1 MKRSKRKQEIYAASA
16 RLFRKKGYAA
26 ASVRD
31 IAELVGLEP
40 SSLYSHIKSKEEILI
55 NICHD
60 CAELFAEGMDTILV
74 SKKTNIEKLD
84 SVVDLH
90 IDIAY
95 TNPSSVTVFN
105 DEWRHLPSKNLAE
118 FLQKRKKYEDNFKKI
133 LKAGMDNGDFEH
145 MSLTTTFNIIINSV
159 KWLHFFAKKLEKE
172 AFEVKREEIKNFIR
186 RGIYFS
192 KVELDIL

>member
-16 RLFRKKGYAA
+16 RLFRKKGYVA

-31 IAELVGLEP
+31 IAELVGIEP

-60 CAELFAEGMDTILV
+60 CAELFAEGMEMILD
-74 SKKTNIEKLD
+74 SDKTNIEKLD
-84 SVVDLH
+84 SLVDLH

-95 TNPSSVTVFN
+95 NNPSSVTVFN
-105 DEWRHLPSKNLAE
+105 DEWRHLPSEELSE
-118 FLQKRKKYEDNFKKI
+118 FLLKRKEYEDNFKKV
-133 LKAGMDNGDFEH
+133 LKSGMENGDFEQ

-159 KWLHFFAKKLEKE
+159 KWLHFFAKKLERE
-172 AFEVKREEIKNFIR
+172 AFEVKREEIKSFIR
-186 RGIYFS
+186 RGIYS
-192 KVELDIL
+192 S

>member
-1 MKRSKRKQEIYAASA
+1 MKRSKRKQEIYIASA

-55 NICHD
+55 NICND
-60 CAELFAEGMDTILV
+60 CAVLFADGMDQIKASGRSNV
-74 SKKTNIEKLD
+74 EKLD
-84 SVVDLH
+84 GLIDLH

-95 TNPSSVTVFN
+95 NNPSSVTVFN
-105 DEWRHLPSKNLAE
+105 DEWRHLPEEELSL
-118 FLQKRKKYEDNFKKI
+118 FLKKRKEYEDNFKQI
-133 LKAGMDNGDFEH
+133 LKSGMEEGEFEP
-145 MSLTTTFNIIINSV
+145 MSLTTTLNIIINSV

-172 AFEVKREEIKNFIR
+172 AFEVKREEIKTFIR
-186 RGIYFS
+186 RGIYS
-192 KVELDIL
+192 NA

>member
-1 MKRSKRKQEIYAASA
+1 MKRSKRKQEIYASSA

-26 ASVRD
+26 TSVRD

-60 CAELFAEGMDTILV
+60 CAELFAKGMDLIKESDKSIT
-74 SKKTNIEKLD
+74 EQLD
-84 SVVDLH
+84 SLIDLH

-105 DEWRHLPSKNLAE
+105 DEWRHLPEEELTQ
-118 FLQKRKKYEDNFKKI
+118 FLYKRKAYEDNFKSI
-133 LKAGMDNGDFEH
+133 LESGMEAGDFEL

-159 KWLHFFAKKLEKE
+159 KWLHFFAKKLKKE
-172 AFEVKREEIKNFIR
+172 AFEEKREEIKFFIR
-186 RGIYFS
+186 RGIYSS
-192 KVELDIL
+192 KLEIKSP

>member
-1 MKRSKRKQEIYAASA
+1 MKGSKRKQEIYAASA

-55 NICHD
+55 NICQD
-60 CAELFAEGMDTILV
+60 CAELFADGMALIQA
-74 SKKTNIEKLD
+74 SEKKITEKLD
-84 SVVDLH
+84 SLIDLH

-95 TNPSSVTVFN
+95 NNPSSVTVFN
-105 DEWRHLPSKNLAE
+105 DEWRHLPEKELFQ
-118 FLQKRKKYEDNFKKI
+118 FLVKRKAYEDNFKKI
-133 LKAGMDNGDFEH
+133 LKSGMEAGDFEH

-172 AFEVKREEIKNFIR
+172 AFEVKREEIKTFIR
-186 RGIYFS
+186 RGIYS
-192 KVELDIL
+192 S

>member
-1 MKRSKRKQEIYAASA
+1 MKRSKRKQEIYVTSA

-26 ASVRD
+26 TSVRD

-55 NICHD
+55 NICND
-60 CAELFAEGMDTILV
+60 CAELFAEGMDLIQ
-74 SKKTNIEKLD
+74 KEEKTNIEKLD
-84 SVVDLH
+84 SLVDLH

-95 TNPSSVTVFN
+95 HNPSSVTVFN
-105 DEWRHLPSKNLAE
+105 DEWRHLPKEELSQ
-118 FLQKRKKYEDNFKKI
+118 FLSKRKAYEDDFKKI
-133 LKAGMDNGDFEH
+133 LKSGMDEGNFEP

-172 AFEVKREEIKNFIR
+172 AFEAKREEIKSFIR
-186 RGIYFS
+186 RGIYT
-192 KVELDIL
+192 

>member
-1 MKRSKRKQEIYAASA
+1 MKRSKRKQEIYVASA

-55 NICHD
+55 NICND
-60 CAELFAEGMDTILV
+60 CAELFADGMSLIQDSGKSNV
-74 SKKTNIEKLD
+74 DKLD
-84 SVVDLH
+84 SLVDLH

-95 TNPSSVTVFN
+95 KYPSSVTVFN
-105 DEWRHLPSKNLAE
+105 DEWRHLPEAE
-118 FLQKRKKYEDNFKKI
+118 LKKFLQKRKSYEDNFKAI
-133 LKAGMDNGDFEH
+133 LKLGMDNGDFET

-172 AFEVKREEIKNFIR
+172 VFEMMREEIKTFIR
-186 RGIYFS
+186 RGIYSQFYQG
-192 KVELDIL
+192 K